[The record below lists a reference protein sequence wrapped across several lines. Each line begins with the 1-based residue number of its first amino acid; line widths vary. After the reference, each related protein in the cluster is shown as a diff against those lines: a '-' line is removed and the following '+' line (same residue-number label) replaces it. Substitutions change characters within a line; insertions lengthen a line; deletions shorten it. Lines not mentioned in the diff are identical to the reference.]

1 MDCDD
6 TIVAQLLGG
15 VQGRADLGGMVGVV
29 VHNHR
34 AVALA
39 VPKLIITD
47 SQVFHTPYTNKNRL
61 KAGSLPSPCSLP
73 DTREIYTIM

>member
-6 TIVAQLLGG
+6 TIVTQLLGG

-29 VHNHR
+29 VHDHR

-39 VPKLIITD
+39 VDLKTAACPLEVQGSVGALLHGQAHRAAD
-47 SQVFHTPYTNKNRL
+47 STHASAL
-61 KAGSLPSPCSLP
+61 
-73 DTREIYTIM
+73 

>member
-6 TIVAQLLGG
+6 TIVTQLLGG

-29 VHNHR
+29 VHDHR

-39 VPKLIITD
+39 VDL
-47 SQVFHTPYTNKNRL
+47 QN
-61 KAGSLPSPCSLP
+61 GGLPP
-73 DTREIYTIM
+73 

>member
-29 VHNHR
+29 VHDHR

-39 VPKLIITD
+39 VD
-47 SQVFHTPYTNKNRL
+47 L
-61 KAGSLPSPCSLP
+61 KTAACPLEVQAALAHSSTVRPTERQTAHMASAL
-73 DTREIYTIM
+73 